1 MDIQEKFSK
10 KRSPETYG
18 ERSIFVALGI
28 YSISKALL
36 SFINFTGFRSIFFF
50 LHYSTALFG
59 IVVGLVA
66 VVRFG
71 RKIRGDFLRQ
81 GLFGL
86 GLWLIVEGL
95 SSLFPPAE
103 IIYFLKMALS
113 LGAGIFIMI
122 GALNRD
128 MVRRVA
134 GLFLLGFYLILNV
147 VAKIIDIF
155 YVWNNYAQISIG
167 FALIF
172 LLFISGLLLLL
183 RRSDEGI
190 VGGDVCG
197 ENPDVE

>member
-1 MDIQEKFSK
+1 MDIHEIFSK
-10 KRSPETYG
+10 IRSPETYG

-36 SFINFTGFRSIFFF
+36 SLINFTGFRSIFFF

-71 RKIRGDFLRQ
+71 RKIKGDFLRL
-81 GLFGL
+81 GLFVL

-95 SSLFPPAE
+95 TSLFPPAE

-134 GLFLLGFYLILNV
+134 GLFLLGFYLFFN
-147 VAKIIDIF
+147 ATNIIINIF
-155 YVWNNYAQISIG
+155 YAWDKNVQIFIG
-167 FALIF
+167 FAF
-172 LLFISGLLLLL
+172 ATLLFAAGLLLMLGL
-183 RRSDEGI
+183 PS
-190 VGGDVCG
+190 GGVLKGNINKDAPRI
-197 ENPDVE
+197 E